1 MNTTTNYGLKQ
12 YEGSDEFNPLDV
24 DVYNMGAI
32 DTAMHDNALNSIPE
46 ATHVLAGTVHTI
58 VRSNPDARFFSFVA
72 TSDFT
77 FGDTFTVDGIAY
89 TGKTTSGEVLQ
100 TDAFVEDATVIC
112 SLDGSDFTL
121 NVNNSGVA
129 PDSER
134 LGGELPSH
142 YATQSDMTQAQND
155 IADNAGDIAD
165 INTALTGIITGTL
178 SAGATTVTLIDA
190 RIKTTSIIE
199 PYQYIPTG
207 VDTEIIAPTK
217 IAVSSGQCTL
227 TFEAQPNAVTVG
239 VRVIG

>member
-12 YEGSDEFNPLDV
+12 YEGSDELNPLDV
-24 DVYNMGAI
+24 DVYNMGKI

-46 ATHVLAGTVHTI
+46 ATHILAGTVHTI

-77 FGDTFTVDGIAY
+77 FGDSFTVDGIAY

-112 SLDGSDFTL
+112 SLEGSDFTL
-121 NVNNSGVA
+121 YVTNNGTA
-129 PDSER
+129 PNSER

-142 YATQSDMTQAQND
+142 YALQSDMTQAQLD
-155 IADNAGDIAD
+155 IADNAGDITD
-165 INTALTGIITGTL
+165 INTALTGIISGVL
-178 SAGATTVTLIDA
+178 AAGATSITLIDA
-190 RIKTTSIIE
+190 RIKVTSIVE
-199 PYQYIPTG
+199 PYQYVPSGTPT
-207 VDTEIIAPTK
+207 DIIAPTQ
-217 IAVSSGQCTL
+217 ISVSSGQCTL
-227 TFEAQPNAVTVG
+227 TFQAMTDSVTVG